1 MKPLKLLGFI
11 FLLCPL
17 MANSSN
23 QSGLIGFDASNK
35 TSSTKDFLYAHLMEQ
50 KYAKGFFAGLASGFL
65 WANVLSDMRTGEELF
80 CTPPH
85 LIVNDS
91 LIYEVTTDFVGKN
104 PDYLDKPI
112 GFAALSA
119 LKEKY
124 RCNKP

>member
-1 MKPLKLLGFI
+1 MRFFVITLCL
-11 FLLCPL
+11 FLFDGE
-17 MANSSN
+17 ANSSSQVQRGVEFGQVKN
-23 QSGLIGFDASNK
+23 SAQA
-35 TSSTKDFLYAHLMEQ
+35 FLYGHLTEQ
-50 KYAKGFFAGLASGFL
+50 KYSKGFFAGLASGFL

-80 CTPPH
+80 CTPPN

-91 LIYEVTTDFVGKN
+91 LIYEATTDFVGKN